1 MRLGVLHHAVD
12 FVVGKRGG
20 AGDRD
25 LLLLARAQILSGNV
39 HDAVRVDV
47 EGDFDLRNAATSSR
61 DARELEAAKRLV
73 VVRHLALALQD
84 VDFHGRLVV
93 GGGGVDLG
101 LAGRDGGVAVDHLGH
116 DAAHGLNAQG
126 QRGNIEKQDALDVAS
141 EHAALNSRAHSNDLV
156 RVHRHVRLLTRH
168 ALHELLNGRHT
179 SGAADED
186 DLVDVALGHARVAQR
201 LLNRL
206 AAAIEQILGDALE
219 LRAGERVVQM
229 LRAGGVSRDEGQVD
243 VCLRG
248 GGELHLRLLRR
259 FLQTLQRHLV
269 LAQVDAAVVGRELV
283 GQPIDDA
290 VIPVVAAEL
299 VVASGC
305 SNLEDAVAELQDG
318 HVEGAAAE
326 VEHED
331 LLVLVGLIEAV
342 SQGGCRRLVD
352 DAEHFE
358 AGDLASVLRRLALRI
373 VEVRGHGDDGL
384 GDGAADLLLRVGLQL
399 LEHHCRDF
407 LGSVGL
413 ALDVDDRTAVLAR
426 LDLVAH
432 LGLLSL
438 RLVEGAADETLDGRN
453 RVLRV
458 GDCLVLCGLTD
469 DALAV
474 LAEALDRRGGAIAF
488 GVHEDLRLAAFH
500 DCHCRVRGAQ
510 VNTENLRHYV
520 SSPL

>member
-1 MRLGVLHHAVD
+1 M
-12 FVVGKRGG
+12 
-20 AGDRD
+20 
-25 LLLLARAQILSGNV
+25 
-39 HDAVRVDV
+39 
-47 EGDFDLRNAATSSR
+47 
-61 DARELEAAKRLV
+61 
-73 VVRHLALALQD
+73 
-84 VDFHGRLVV
+84 
-93 GGGGVDLG
+93 
-101 LAGRDGGVAVDHLGH
+101 
-116 DAAHGLNAQG
+116 
-126 QRGNIEKQDALDVAS
+126 
-141 EHAALNSRAHSNDLV
+141 
-156 RVHRHVRLLTRH
+156 
-168 ALHELLNGRHT
+168 
-179 SGAADED
+179 
-186 DLVDVALGHARVAQR
+186 
-201 LLNRL
+201 
-206 AAAIEQILGDALE
+206 
-219 LRAGERVVQM
+219 
-229 LRAGGVSRDEGQVD
+229 
-243 VCLRG
+243 
-248 GGELHLRLLRR
+248 
-259 FLQTLQRHLV
+259 
-269 LAQVDAAVVGRELV
+269 
-283 GQPIDDA
+283 
-290 VIPVVAAEL
+290 IPVVAAEL

-342 SQGGCRRLVD
+342 SQSSCRRLVD

-358 AGDLASVLRRLALRI
+358 AGDLASVLRRLALRV

-384 GDGAADLLLRVGLQL
+384 GDGAADLLFRVGLQL

-407 LGSVGL
+407 LGGVGL
-413 ALDVDDRTAVLAR
+413 ALDVDDRASVLAC

-438 RLVEGAADETLDGRN
+438 RLVEGAADEALDGRN
-453 RVLRV
+453 RVLWV
-458 GDCLVLCGLTD
+458 GDCLVLRSLAD

>member
-1 MRLGVLHHAVD
+1 M
-12 FVVGKRGG
+12 
-20 AGDRD
+20 
-25 LLLLARAQILSGNV
+25 
-39 HDAVRVDV
+39 
-47 EGDFDLRNAATSSR
+47 
-61 DARELEAAKRLV
+61 
-73 VVRHLALALQD
+73 
-84 VDFHGRLVV
+84 DFHGRLVV
-93 GGGGVDLG
+93 GGGGVNLS

-116 DAAHGLNAQG
+116 DAAHSLNAQG
-126 QRGNIEKQDALDVAS
+126 KRGNIEQQDALDVAG

-156 RVHRHVRLLTRH
+156 RVHRHVRLLARH
-168 ALHELLNGRHT
+168 VLHKLLNRRHT
-179 SGAADED
+179 GGATNKD

-229 LRAGGVSRDEGQVD
+229 LRAGGVSRDKRQVD
-243 VCLRG
+243 VRLRG
-248 GGELHLRLLRR
+248 GGELHLRLLGS
-259 FLQTLQRHLV
+259 FLQALQGHLV
-269 LAQVDAAVVGRELV
+269 LAQVDAAVVGCELV

-290 VIPVVAAEL
+290 VIPVVAAKV

-305 SNLEDAVAELQDG
+305 GDLEHAVAEFQDG
-318 HVEGAAAE
+318 HIERAAAK

-331 LLVLVGLIEAV
+331 LLVLVGLIETV
-342 SQGGCRRLVD
+342 SKRCCRRLVD

-358 AGDLASVLRRLALRI
+358 ARNLTGVLRRLALRV
-373 VEVRGHGDDGL
+373 VEVRRHGDDGL
-384 GDGAADLLLRVGLQL
+384 GDGAADLLFGIGLQL
-399 LEHHCRDF
+399 LENHCRDF
-407 LGSVGL
+407 LGGVIL
-413 ALDVDDRTAVLAR
+413 ALDVNDRTAVLAG
-426 LDLVAH
+426 LDLVAY

-438 RLVEGAADETLDGRN
+438 RLVEGAADEALDGRN
-453 RVLRV
+453 RVFRV
-458 GDCLVLCGLTD
+458 GDCLVLRSLAD

-520 SSPL
+520 SSPFRDSYRSFEGEAFRRTAPSFRGCPIDLPVRYCVL

>member
-20 AGDRD
+20 AGDGD
-25 LLLLARAQILSGNV
+25 LLLLARAQVLSGNV

-61 DARELEAAKRLV
+61 NARELEAAKRLV
-73 VVRHLALALQD
+73 VLRHLALALQN
-84 VDFHGRLVV
+84 VDFHRRLVI
-93 GGGGVDLG
+93 GGGGVHLG

-126 QRGNIEKQDALDVAS
+126 QRGNIEKQDTLDVAS
-141 EHAALNSRAHSNDLV
+141 EHAALNSSAHSDDLV
-156 RVHRHVRLLTRH
+156 GVHRHVRLLARH
-168 ALHELLNGRHT
+168 ALYEFLHGRHT
-179 SGAADED
+179 SGAANED
-186 DLVDVALGHARVAQR
+186 DLVDVALGHARVAKR

-206 AAAIEQILGDALE
+206 AAAIEQILGDTLE
-219 LRAGERVVQM
+219 LCAGERVVQV

-243 VCLRG
+243 VRLRG
-248 GGELHLRLLRR
+248 GGELHLRLLGS
-259 FLQTLQRHLV
+259 FLQTLQGHLV
-269 LAQVDAAVVGRELV
+269 LAQVDAAVVSCELV

-290 VIPVVAAEL
+290 MIPVVAAEL

-318 HVEGAAAE
+318 NVERAAAE

-331 LLVLVGLIEAV
+331 LLVLVGLIETV
-342 SQGGCRRLVD
+342 GQSSSRRLVD

-358 AGDLASVLRRLALRI
+358 ASDLASVLRCLALRV
-373 VEVRGHGDDGL
+373 VEVRRHGDDSL

-399 LEHHCRDF
+399 LENHCGNF

-413 ALDVDDRTAVLAR
+413 ALDVDDRAAVLASFN
-426 LDLVAH
+426 LVAD
-432 LGLLSL
+432 LGLLGL
-438 RLVEGAADETLDGRN
+438 RLVEGTTDEALDRRD

-458 GDCLVLCGLTD
+458 GDCLVLRGLAD